1 MTTISAAIEEVPQG
15 TRNVAA
21 TLPFA
26 RPSSEQTPQGTS
38 NVAATLP
45 FARPSSEQTPQG
57 TSNVAATLPFARPSN
72 DEAIQQAARPVLRRR
87 RHAPPFDGVSRRLP
101 APLRNPPQPAARAQG
116 CTAVLAIPA
125 DCALHRT
132 ARADRLPGPGVVPA
146 APRTLARGRLLWRV
160 RRHHP
165 RRRPPPRRPP
175 LLPDLLHG
183 RALEGRR
190 PVRSL
195 PVGLAAVPH
204 PERRLFVLV
213 SRARARGARAPLAG
227 GHRPQARPD
236 RRRGGPRP
244 RRRRQGPRASRAG
257 IQDRRSSR
265 PPPGGAHRPPRGS
278 DGLRAALCG

>member
-26 RPSSEQTPQGTS
+26 RPSRERTPQGTS
-38 NVAATLP
+38 KVAATLP
-45 FARPSSEQTPQG
+45 FARPSSERTPQG
-57 TSNVAATLPFARPSN
+57 TSKVAATLPFARPSSKRTPQGTSKVAATLPFARPSN

-87 RHAPPFDGVSRRLP
+87 RHAPRFDGVSRRLP

-116 CTAVLAIPA
+116 CTAVRAIPA

-165 RRRPPPRRPP
+165 RRRPRPRRHA

-213 SRARARGARAPLAG
+213 ARARARGARAPLAG
-227 GHRPQARPD
+227 GPRPPPPPAHP
-236 RRRGGPRP
+236 RGGPRP
-244 RRRRQGPRASRAG
+244 PPPPAGPRAPA
-257 IQDRRSSR
+257 
-265 PPPGGAHRPPRGS
+265 
-278 DGLRAALCG
+278 